1 MRGLPRIAENFK
13 IEIFEARPA
22 IAPNPNL
29 PIPLTDTKF
38 LFHAWLPSSTRL
50 ERAPGDGCG
59 GIPPTGNVMDPGDVA
74 SYTFSVS
81 TFFARVRFAKYHSGH
96 IALPERVGT
105 TTYMTPGL
113 EKSFL
118 GSLDWFGE
126 QCPCTTAQRE
136 REKGVV

>member
-29 PIPLTDTKF
+29 PIPLTDTKV

-74 SYTFSVS
+74 SYTFLVS
-81 TFFARVRFAKYHSGH
+81 MFLRAFVSRNTIRVILLCLSA
-96 IALPERVGT
+96 
-105 TTYMTPGL
+105 L
-113 EKSFL
+113 EKRH
-118 GSLDWFGE
+118 
-126 QCPCTTAQRE
+126 T
-136 REKGVV
+136 